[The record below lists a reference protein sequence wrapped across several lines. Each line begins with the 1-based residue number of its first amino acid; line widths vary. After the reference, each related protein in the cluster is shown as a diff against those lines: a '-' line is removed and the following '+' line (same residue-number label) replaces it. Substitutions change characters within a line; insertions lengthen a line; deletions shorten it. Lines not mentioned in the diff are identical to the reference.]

1 MASRPLFTSRELM
14 TLGMFV
20 FSVETTLYE
29 VLIRSREWR
38 HASAERFGARAASQY
53 VGPGQ
58 DNVTISGLLVP
69 EIQGRYSALETLAD
83 MAAAGE
89 TYPLMDGLGRILGHY
104 RIVRL
109 DEDHVQVMAGGLP
122 RQVAFRIELERGDD
136 VTDGLGLIAEEPQ

>member
-1 MASRPLFTSRELM
+1 
-14 TLGMFV
+14 
-20 FSVETTLYE
+20 
-29 VLIRSREWR
+29 
-38 HASAERFGARAASQY
+38 
-53 VGPGQ
+53 
-58 DNVTISGLLVP
+58 
-69 EIQGRYSALETLAD
+69 